1 MAAPPTGADVA
12 AFLGSTDPAL
22 VALAGQHVAIVTAMA
37 RSYTRGNGFSGGQ
50 PRDDLAAV
58 ITVATARLVANPEQL
73 QHQIGSVAMRGGF
86 QGWSLAELFILNA
99 YRGVAR

>member
-1 MAAPPTGADVA
+1 MVTGADVA

-22 VALAGQHVAIVTAMA
+22 VTLAGQHAAIVTAMA
-37 RSYTRGNGFSGGQ
+37 RNYTRGNGFNGST

-73 QHQIGSVAMRGGF
+73 QSQIGSVAMRGGF
-86 QGWSLAELFILNA
+86 QGWSLCELFVLNA
-99 YRGVAR
+99 YRGVAQ

>member
-1 MAAPPTGADVA
+1 MPTGADVA
-12 AFLGSTDPAL
+12 SFLGSTDPAL
-22 VALAGQHVAIVTAMA
+22 IALAGQHVQIITAMA
-37 RSYTRGNGFSGGQ
+37 RTYTRGNGFNGST

-86 QGWSLAELFILNA
+86 QGWSLAELFVLNS
-99 YRGVAR
+99 YRGTAQ